1 MGSGKGSPE
10 GWVAVVKKGMVMF
23 EIGGIDPAKAQRAL
37 QLAGYKLP
45 VKTKVVKRTKA
56 LSTEELLKMEEAHES
71 SLEAIEA
78 EDQIKVETV
87 ADTGNDAAATPDA
100 AETKE
105 AK

>member
-1 MGSGKGSPE
+1 
-10 GWVAVVKKGMVMF
+10 
-23 EIGGIDPAKAQRAL
+23 
-37 QLAGYKLP
+37 
-45 VKTKVVKRTKA
+45 
-56 LSTEELLKMEEAHES
+56 MEEAHES